1 MRTFKEFIL
10 DTIENTTLF
19 EMAKSRS
26 DLKRDIDNIAGT
38 MFQHW
43 CLVRYCVLYDFGN
56 KTKEHWIK
64 EVRSYIL
71 ILKTRSVRTRG
82 FDKTRLLREWYITKL
97 ELNNKQQLLSYWFDA
112 KFEEENIIISDAEKN
127 KIIDDWTKQ
136 VDKLCEALDGKL
148 DYKEYIEDYLLYV
161 ER

>member
-10 DTIENTTLF
+10 DTIENTVIF
-19 EMAKSRS
+19 EMVKSRS
-26 DLKRDIDNIAGT
+26 DLKRDIDGIAEPL
-38 MFQHW
+38 FQHW
-43 CLVRYCVLYDFGN
+43 CLVRYCALYDFGN

-64 EVRSYIL
+64 EVRLY
-71 ILKTRSVRTRG
+71 ILKTRSVRTKG

-97 ELNNKQQLLSYWFDA
+97 ELSDRQQMLDEWFDD
-112 KFEEENIIISDAEKN
+112 KFEEENIIISDEEKDR
-127 KIIDDWTKQ
+127 IINDWTKQ
-136 VDKLCEALDGKL
+136 VDKLCDAMSGKL

>member
-10 DTIENTTLF
+10 DAIENTAIF

-26 DLKRDIDNIAGT
+26 DLKRDIDGIAGT
-38 MFQHW
+38 LFQHW
-43 CLVRYCVLYDFGN
+43 CLVRYCALYDFGN

-64 EVRSYIL
+64 EVRLY
-71 ILKTRSVRTRG
+71 ILKTRSVRTKG
-82 FDKTRLLREWYITKL
+82 FDKTRLIREWYITKL
-97 ELNNKQQLLSYWFDA
+97 ELNNKQQMLDEWFDY
-112 KFEEENIIISDAEKN
+112 KFDEENIIISDEEKDR
-127 KIIDDWTKQ
+127 IIDDWTKQ
-136 VDKLCEALDGKL
+136 VDKLCDAMGGKL

>member
-10 DTIENTTLF
+10 DAIENTAIF

-26 DLKRDIDNIAGT
+26 DLKRDIDGIAESL
-38 MFQHW
+38 FQHW
-43 CLVRYCVLYDFGN
+43 CLVRYCALYDFGN

-64 EVRSYIL
+64 EVRLY
-71 ILKTRSVRTRG
+71 ILKTRSVRTKG

-97 ELNNKQQLLSYWFDA
+97 ELSDRQQMLDEWFDD
-112 KFEEENIIISDAEKN
+112 KFEEENIIISDEEKDR
-127 KIIDDWTKQ
+127 IIDDWTKQ
-136 VDKLCEALDGKL
+136 VDKLCDAMSGKL

>member
-10 DTIENTTLF
+10 DAIENTTIF

-26 DLKRDIDNIAGT
+26 DLKRDIDNNAGT
-38 MFQHW
+38 LFQHW
-43 CLVRYCVLYDFGN
+43 CLVRYCALYDFGN

-71 ILKTRSVRTRG
+71 KTLSVRTKG

-97 ELNNKQQLLSYWFDA
+97 ELNNKQQLLSYWFDD
-112 KFEEENIIISDAEKN
+112 KFDEENVTISDEEKD

-136 VDKLCEALDGKL
+136 VDKLCDAMSGKL

>member
-10 DTIENTTLF
+10 DAIENTAIF

-26 DLKRDIDNIAGT
+26 DLKRDIDGIAEPL
-38 MFQHW
+38 FQHW
-43 CLVRYCVLYDFGN
+43 CLVRYCALYDFGN

-71 ILKTRSVRTRG
+71 KTRSVRTKG

-97 ELNNKQQLLSYWFDA
+97 ELSDRQQMLDEWFDD
-112 KFEEENIIISDAEKN
+112 KFEEENIIISDEEKN
-127 KIIDDWTKQ
+127 RIIDDWTKQ
-136 VDKLCEALDGKL
+136 VDKLCDAMSGKL

>member
-10 DTIENTTLF
+10 DAIENTVIF

-26 DLKRDIDNIAGT
+26 DLKRDIDGIAEPL
-38 MFQHW
+38 FQHW
-43 CLVRYCVLYDFGN
+43 CLVRYCALYDFGN

-64 EVRSYIL
+64 EVRLY
-71 ILKTRSVRTRG
+71 ILKTRSVRTKG

-97 ELNNKQQLLSYWFDA
+97 ELSDRQQMLDEWFDD
-112 KFEEENIIISDAEKN
+112 KFEEENIIISDEEKN
-127 KIIDDWTKQ
+127 RIIDDWTKQ
-136 VDKLCEALDGKL
+136 VDKLCDAMSGKL

>member
-1 MRTFKEFIL
+1 MRTIKEFIL
-10 DTIENTTLF
+10 DAIENTAIF

-26 DLKRDIDNIAGT
+26 DLKRDIDGIAEPL
-38 MFQHW
+38 FQHW
-43 CLVRYCVLYDFGN
+43 CLVRYCALYDFGN

-64 EVRSYIL
+64 EVRLY
-71 ILKTRSVRTRG
+71 ILKTRSVRTKG

-97 ELNNKQQLLSYWFDA
+97 ELSDRQQMLDEWFDD
-112 KFEEENIIISDAEKN
+112 KFEEENITISDEVKD

-136 VDKLCEALDGKL
+136 VDKLCDAMGGKL

>member
-10 DTIENTTLF
+10 DAIENTVIF

-26 DLKRDIDNIAGT
+26 DLKRDIDGIAEPL
-38 MFQHW
+38 FQHW
-43 CLVRYCVLYDFGN
+43 CLVRYCALYDFGN

-64 EVRSYIL
+64 EVRLY
-71 ILKTRSVRTRG
+71 ILKTRSVRTKG

-97 ELNNKQQLLSYWFDA
+97 ELSDRQQMLDEWFDD
-112 KFEEENIIISDAEKN
+112 KFEEENIIISDEEKN
-127 KIIDDWTKQ
+127 RIIDDWTKQ
-136 VDKLCEALDGKL
+136 VDKLCDAMGGKL

>member
-10 DTIENTTLF
+10 DSIENTTIF

-26 DLKRDIDNIAGT
+26 DLKRDIDGIAEPL
-38 MFQHW
+38 FQHW
-43 CLVRYCVLYDFGN
+43 CLVRYCALYDFGN

-64 EVRSYIL
+64 EVRLY
-71 ILKTRSVRTRG
+71 ILKTRSVRTKG

-97 ELNNKQQLLSYWFDA
+97 ELSDRQQMLDEWFDD
-112 KFEEENIIISDAEKN
+112 KFEEENIIISDEEKN
-127 KIIDDWTKQ
+127 RIIDDWTKQ
-136 VDKLCEALDGKL
+136 VDKLCDAMSGTL

>member
-10 DTIENTTLF
+10 DAIENTVIF

-26 DLKRDIDNIAGT
+26 DLKRNIDNIAGT
-38 MFQHW
+38 LFQHW
-43 CLVRYCVLYDFGN
+43 CLVRYCALYDFGN

-71 ILKTRSVRTRG
+71 KTRSARTKG

-97 ELNNKQQLLSYWFDA
+97 ELNNKQQLLSYWFDD
-112 KFEEENIIISDAEKN
+112 KFDEENITISDEEKD

-136 VDKLCEALDGKL
+136 VDKLCDAMSGKL
-148 DYKEYIEDYLLYV
+148 DYKEYIEDYLLHI

>member
-10 DTIENTTLF
+10 DAIENTAIF

-26 DLKRDIDNIAGT
+26 DLTRDIDGIAEPL
-38 MFQHW
+38 FQHW
-43 CLVRYCVLYDFGN
+43 CLVRYCALYDFGN

-64 EVRSYIL
+64 EVRLY
-71 ILKTRSVRTRG
+71 ILKTRSVRTKG

-97 ELNNKQQLLSYWFDA
+97 ELSDRQQMLDEWFDD
-112 KFEEENIIISDAEKN
+112 KFEEENIIISDEEKN
-127 KIIDDWTKQ
+127 RIIDDWTKQ
-136 VDKLCEALDGKL
+136 VDKLCDAMSGKL

>member
-1 MRTFKEFIL
+1 MRTFNEFIL
-10 DTIENTTLF
+10 DAIENTVIF

-26 DLKRDIDNIAGT
+26 DLKRDIDGIAEPL
-38 MFQHW
+38 FQHW
-43 CLVRYCVLYDFGN
+43 CLVRYCALYDFGN

-64 EVRSYIL
+64 EVRLY
-71 ILKTRSVRTRG
+71 ILKTRSVRTKG

-97 ELNNKQQLLSYWFDA
+97 ELSDRQQMLDEWFDD
-112 KFEEENIIISDAEKN
+112 KFEEENIIIADEEKD

-136 VDKLCEALDGKL
+136 VDKLCDAMGGKL

>member
-10 DTIENTTLF
+10 DAIENTVIF
-19 EMAKSRS
+19 EMTKSRS
-26 DLKRDIDNIAGT
+26 DLKRDIDGIAEPL
-38 MFQHW
+38 FQHW
-43 CLVRYCVLYDFGN
+43 CLVRYCALYDFGN

-71 ILKTRSVRTRG
+71 KTRSVRTKG

-97 ELNNKQQLLSYWFDA
+97 ELNNKQQLLSYWFDD
-112 KFEEENIIISDAEKN
+112 KFDEENITISDEEKD

-136 VDKLCEALDGKL
+136 VDKLCDAMSGKL

>member
-10 DTIENTTLF
+10 DAIENTVIF

-38 MFQHW
+38 LFQHW
-43 CLVRYCVLYDFGN
+43 CLVRYCALYDFGN

-71 ILKTRSVRTRG
+71 KTRSVRTKG

-97 ELNNKQQLLSYWFDA
+97 ELNNKQQLLSYWFDD
-112 KFEEENIIISDAEKN
+112 KFDEENITISDEEKD

-136 VDKLCEALDGKL
+136 VDKLCDAMSGKL

>member
-10 DTIENTTLF
+10 DSIENTVIF
-19 EMAKSRS
+19 EMTKSRS
-26 DLKRDIDNIAGT
+26 DLKRDIDGIAEPL
-38 MFQHW
+38 FQHW
-43 CLVRYCVLYDFGN
+43 CLVRYCALYDFGN

-64 EVRSYIL
+64 EVRLY
-71 ILKTRSVRTRG
+71 ILKTRSVRTKG

-97 ELNNKQQLLSYWFDA
+97 ELSDRQQMLDEWFDD
-112 KFEEENIIISDAEKN
+112 KFEEENIIISDEEKD

-136 VDKLCEALDGKL
+136 VDKLCDAMGGKL

>member
-10 DTIENTTLF
+10 DAIENTVIF

-38 MFQHW
+38 LFQHW
-43 CLVRYCVLYDFGN
+43 CLVRYCALYDFGN

-71 ILKTRSVRTRG
+71 KTRSVRTKG

-97 ELNNKQQLLSYWFDA
+97 ELSDRQQMLDEWFDD
-112 KFEEENIIISDAEKN
+112 KFEEENIIISDEEKN
-127 KIIDDWTKQ
+127 RIIDDWTKQ
-136 VDKLCEALDGKL
+136 VDKLCDAMSGKL

>member
-10 DTIENTTLF
+10 DVIENTVIF

-26 DLKRDIDNIAGT
+26 DLKRDIDGIAEPL
-38 MFQHW
+38 FQHW
-43 CLVRYCVLYDFGN
+43 CLVRYCALYDFGN

-71 ILKTRSVRTRG
+71 KTRSVRTKG

-97 ELNNKQQLLSYWFDA
+97 ELSDRQQMLDEWFDD
-112 KFEEENIIISDAEKN
+112 KFEEENIIISDEEKN
-127 KIIDDWTKQ
+127 RIIDDWTKQ
-136 VDKLCEALDGKL
+136 VDKLCDAMSGKL
-148 DYKEYIEDYLLYV
+148 DYKEYIEDYLLHV

>member
-1 MRTFKEFIL
+1 MRTIKEFIL
-10 DTIENTTLF
+10 DAIENTAIF

-26 DLKRDIDNIAGT
+26 DLKRDIDGIAET
-38 MFQHW
+38 LFQHW
-43 CLVRYCVLYDFGN
+43 CIVRYCSLYDFGN

-64 EVRSYIL
+64 EIRSY
-71 ILKTRSVRTRG
+71 ILKTRSARTKG
-82 FDKTRLLREWYITKL
+82 FDKTRLLRECLITKL
-97 ELNNKQQLLSYWFDA
+97 ELNNKQQLLSYWFDD
-112 KFEEENIIISDAEKN
+112 KFDEENITISDEEKD

-136 VDKLCEALDGKL
+136 VDKLCDAMGGKL

>member
-10 DTIENTTLF
+10 DAIENTVIF

-26 DLKRDIDNIAGT
+26 DLKRDIDGIAEPL
-38 MFQHW
+38 FQHW
-43 CLVRYCVLYDFGN
+43 CLVRYCALYDFGN

-71 ILKTRSVRTRG
+71 KTRSVRTKG

-97 ELNNKQQLLSYWFDA
+97 ELSDRQQMLDEWFDD
-112 KFEEENIIISDAEKN
+112 KFEEENIIISDEEKN
-127 KIIDDWTKQ
+127 RIIDDWTKQ
-136 VDKLCEALDGKL
+136 VDKLCDAMSGKL
-148 DYKEYIEDYLLYV
+148 DYKEYIEDLCYHP
-161 ER
+161 E